1 MKLFLFI
8 ITLFAFSSAAY
19 AAVNINT
26 ATQAELET
34 LQGIGP
40 AKAKAIVDHR
50 KKNGPFRSPND
61 LEKVNDIGPGI
72 MKRLRKDIT
81 VGGVATVGTTGVQK
95 ENRPIAG
102 EEKKSSAKIK

>member
-1 MKLFLFI
+1 MRLFLLI
-8 ITLFAFSSAAY
+8 VALFMFTGTVY

-50 KKNGPFRSPND
+50 KKNGPFKSPGD
-61 LEKVNDIGPGI
+61 LEKVHGIGPST

-81 VGGVATVGTTGVQK
+81 VGGATAVQK
-95 ENRPIAG
+95 ENKPASR
-102 EEKKSSAKIK
+102 EEKKSNAR

>member
-1 MKLFLFI
+1 MKLFLII

-19 AAVNINT
+19 AVVNINT

-61 LEKVNDIGPGI
+61 LEKVNGIGPGI

-81 VGGVATVGTTGVQK
+81 VGGTTTGGTAMVQR
-95 ENRPIAG
+95 ENKPISR
-102 EEKKSSAKIK
+102 EEKKSSTK

>member
-1 MKLFLFI
+1 MKLFVLIIALFVF
-8 ITLFAFSSAAY
+8 TGGAH
-19 AAVNINT
+19 AAVNVNT

-50 KKNGPFRSPND
+50 KKNGLFKSPND
-61 LEKVNDIGPGI
+61 LEKVNGIGPGI

-81 VGGVATVGTTGVQK
+81 VGGTTTVQK
-95 ENRPIAG
+95 ENKPAPR
-102 EEKKSSAKIK
+102 EERKSNTR

>member
-1 MKLFLFI
+1 MKKVLLLFV
-8 ITLFAFSSAAY
+8 TLFAFTGAAY

-40 AKAKAIVDHR
+40 AKAKAIIDHR
-50 KKNGPFRSPND
+50 KKKGSFKSPGN
-61 LEKVNDIGPGI
+61 LEDVKGIGPAT

-81 VGGVATVGTTGVQK
+81 VGGTTTIKK
-95 ENRPIAG
+95 ENR
-102 EEKKSSAKIK
+102 SATGNDPMYR

>member
-1 MKLFLFI
+1 MKLFLLI
-8 ITLFAFSSAAY
+8 IALLAFTGVVH

-40 AKAKAIVDHR
+40 AKAKAIVDYR
-50 KKNGPFRSPND
+50 KKNGPFKSPND
-61 LEKVNDIGPGI
+61 LEKVNGIGPGI

-81 VGGVATVGTTGVQK
+81 VGGATPVQK
-95 ENRPIAG
+95 ENKPAPR
-102 EEKKSSAKIK
+102 EEKKYNTR

>member
-1 MKLFLFI
+1 MKLFVLIIALFVF
-8 ITLFAFSSAAY
+8 TGEAN

-50 KKNGPFRSPND
+50 KKNGLFKSPND
-61 LEKVNDIGPGI
+61 LEKVNGIGPGI

-81 VGGVATVGTTGVQK
+81 VGGTTTVQK
-95 ENRPIAG
+95 EHKSAPR
-102 EEKKSSAKIK
+102 EERKSSTR